1 MTRAKSS
8 KSERNNPVRN
18 NPERSN
24 SERSSTER
32 SNTYAAVDLGSNSF
46 HLLVARREHGE
57 LRVLDR
63 IKDMVRLG
71 GGLDA
76 EGRLDPDT
84 QSRAFASLARFGQR
98 LRGIPQDNLRA
109 VGTQTFRRMKNA
121 NAFLLIAETA
131 LGCGIDIIA
140 GREEAR
146 LIYIGVTQGVAGHED
161 QRLVIDIGGGSTE
174 LVIGKGL
181 RPLEMESVQYG
192 CVSLTRR
199 FFSDGK
205 LSRKRWNKALS
216 TVLVDLQEL
225 RLRYLGLGW
234 DTAIGSSGTIL
245 SVEEICRRQGWV
257 ERDITADALF
267 RLRDRL
273 LQFGTIDAVRL
284 PGLSERRHPVLAG
297 GLVMLQACFEAL
309 AIGTL
314 KVSPYALREGVLAD
328 MLGRLEH
335 RDPRDKTVEAFI
347 ARYSVDQAQVA
358 RVKQTAFTAFD
369 GLADGD
375 VLRPIHRQLLGWA
388 ADLHETGLCVSHSQY
403 QLHSAY
409 LVENSDMAGFTRQE
423 QLFLAALVRH
433 HRRAIPRGFT
443 DRLPTRLHGSLRM
456 TLLCLRLAGILC
468 RGRDDNAIPGFRLGG
483 ADGTITADLP
493 AHWIES
499 HPLTVFDLQQEA
511 RDLKAT
517 GLQLEVNPVSA

>member
-1 MTRAKSS
+1 MDSS
-8 KSERNNPVRN
+8 
-18 NPERSN
+18 
-24 SERSSTER
+24 ER

-71 GGLDA
+71 GGLDGD
-76 EGRLDPDT
+76 GRLDPAVQD
-84 QSRAFASLARFGQR
+84 RAFASLARFGQR

-109 VGTQTFRRMKNA
+109 VGTQNFRRMKNA
-121 NAFLLIAETA
+121 NAFLMIAETA

-161 QRLVIDIGGGSTE
+161 RRLVIDIGGGSTE
-174 LVIGKGL
+174 LVIGEGM
-181 RPLEMESVQYG
+181 RPLEMESLQYG

-199 FFSDGK
+199 FFGDGK
-205 LSRKRWNKALS
+205 LSRKRWKKALS
-216 TVLVDLQEL
+216 SVLVDLQEL
-225 RLRYLGLGW
+225 RLRYLGMGW
-234 DTAIGSSGTIL
+234 DTAIGSSGTIRA
-245 SVEEICRRQGWV
+245 VEEICRRQGWS
-257 ERDITADALF
+257 ERDIRADALLK
-267 RLRDRL
+267 LRDRL
-273 LQFGTIDAVRL
+273 LQFETIDAVRL

-309 AIGTL
+309 EIDTL

-335 RDPRDKTVEAFI
+335 RDPRDKTVEAFM
-347 ARYSVDQAQVA
+347 ARYSVDASQVE
-358 RVKQTAFTAFD
+358 RVKRTALKAFD
-369 GLADGD
+369 KVAKSAS
-375 VLRPIHRQLLGWA
+375 LRPIHRQLLAWA
-388 ADLHETGLCVSHSQY
+388 ADLHETGLGVSHSQY
-403 QLHSAY
+403 QLHSGY

-423 QLFLAALVRH
+423 QLFLATLVRH

-443 DRLPTRLHGSLRM
+443 DSLPTRLHEPLRL
-456 TLLCLRLAGILC
+456 TLLCLRIGCILC
-468 RGRDDNAIPGFRLGG
+468 RSRDDVAVPAFRLGLG
-483 ADGTITADLP
+483 DNTVTVGLP
-493 AHWIES
+493 VDWMEA
-499 HPLTVFDLQQEA
+499 HPLTLFDLQQEA

-517 GLQLEVNPVSA
+517 GLLLRLGPVAA

>member
-1 MTRAKSS
+1 M
-8 KSERNNPVRN
+8 E
-18 NPERSN
+18 N
-24 SERSSTER
+24 SER

-76 EGRLDPDT
+76 DGRLDPAVQD
-84 QSRAFASLARFGQR
+84 RAFASLARFGQR

-121 NAFLLIAETA
+121 NAFLMIAETA

-146 LIYIGVTQGVAGHED
+146 LIYLGVTQGVAGHED
-161 QRLVIDIGGGSTE
+161 RRLVIDIGGGSTE
-174 LVIGKGL
+174 LVIGEGM
-181 RPLEMESVQYG
+181 RPLEMESLQYG

-199 FFSDGK
+199 FFGDGK
-205 LSRKRWNKALS
+205 LTRKRWKKALS
-216 TVLVDLQEL
+216 SVLVDLQEL
-225 RLRYLGLGW
+225 RLRYLGMGW
-234 DTAIGSSGTIL
+234 DTAIGSSGTIRA
-245 SVEEICRRQGWV
+245 VEEICRRQGWV
-257 ERDITADALF
+257 ERDIRVDALLM
-267 RLRDRL
+267 LRDRL

-309 AIGTL
+309 EIDTL

-328 MLGRLEH
+328 MLGRLEQ
-335 RDPRDKTVEAFI
+335 RDPRDTTVEAFTS
-347 ARYSVDQAQVA
+347 RYSVDNGQVE
-358 RVKQTAFTAFD
+358 RVKRTALTAFD
-369 GLADGD
+369 KVADSLS
-375 VLRPIHRQLLGWA
+375 LRPIHRQLLGWA
-388 ADLHETGLCVSHSQY
+388 ADLHETGLGVSHSQY
-403 QLHSAY
+403 QLHSGY

-423 QLFLAALVRH
+423 QMFLATLVRH
-433 HRRAIPRGFT
+433 QRRAIPRGFT
-443 DRLPTRLHGSLRM
+443 DKLPTRLHEPLRM
-456 TLLCLRLAGILC
+456 TLLCLRIGCILC
-468 RGRDDNAIPGFRLGG
+468 RSRDDAAIPAFRLSVS
-483 ADGTITADLP
+483 DNTITVGLP
-493 AHWIES
+493 SDWMEA
-499 HPLTVFDLQQEA
+499 HPLTLFDLQQEA

-517 GLQLEVNPVSA
+517 GLVFRLEPLAP